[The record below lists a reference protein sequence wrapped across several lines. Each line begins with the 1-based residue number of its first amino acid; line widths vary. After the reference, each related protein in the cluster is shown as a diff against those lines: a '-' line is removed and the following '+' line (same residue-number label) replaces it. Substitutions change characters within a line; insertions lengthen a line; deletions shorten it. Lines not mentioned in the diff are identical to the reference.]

1 MYHKVSQINFTYSVP
16 MMLRLKSL
24 ITFFV
29 VSWVV
34 FSCRSGEERPRLDEN
49 GLTSEINRQVSEE
62 NLDALVDL
70 GFVINRG
77 GTPPI
82 LSGQVR
88 VSPCYFAKSTVRDIQ
103 GISAS
108 NFFLSFYDQEELTMT
123 IAFKQESQ
131 EENDIGSY
139 IVGAFK
145 KFSIFVED
153 SELNTNTG
161 ARAKV
166 LYPIYG
172 KKAREGIANIKIANL
187 ILDNFGNPYKFWI
200 SNGTGSVLWTEIIW
214 LPLYNNDFFR
224 SNSLAKPI

>member
-24 ITFFV
+24 ITFFI

-34 FSCRSGEERPRLDEN
+34 FSSVSGEERPRLDEN
-49 GLTSEINRQVSEE
+49 GLTPEINRLVSQE

-82 LSGQVR
+82 LAGQFR
-88 VSPCYFAKSTVRDIQ
+88 VSPGYFAKSTEGDIQ
-103 GISAS
+103 GISARD
-108 NFFLSFYDQEELTMT
+108 FFLSLYDQEELS
-123 IAFKQESQ
+123 IAVDFKQQSQ
-131 EENDIGSY
+131 EGNDIGSY
-139 IVGAFK
+139 IVGADD

-166 LYPIYG
+166 LYPISG
-172 KKAREGIANIKIANL
+172 KKKLAR
-187 ILDNFGNPYKFWI
+187 
-200 SNGTGSVLWTEIIW
+200 VLLT
-214 LPLYNNDFFR
+214 
-224 SNSLAKPI
+224 